1 MSAGPGQILVVD
13 DNEMNRDMLSR
24 RLGRRGFDVATAAD
38 GQEALEAL
46 DQQPFDLVLL
56 DIMMPGIDGMEVLR
70 RVRETRSASE
80 LPIIMATAKTESEDV
95 VEALKLGANDYVTK
109 PLDFPVVLA
118 RVSTQLSLKQ
128 ANEELARANER
139 MKRSLEAAARVQQ
152 TLLPDEVPSDDSARF
167 AWLYRP
173 CDELAGDSL
182 DIFRIND
189 HQVVLYLLDVSGHG
203 VPASLLSVTV
213 TRRLSPHA
221 GRSSPGTEP
230 HSDLSVVNP
239 VAVATRLNSAFPMAA
254 NGGHYFTLLYGVLDT
269 DTGEFRFVS
278 AGHPGPIVVRSGEPE
293 SIEVSGFPIGM
304 FEEAEYEETVVELH
318 PGERLYLYSDGL
330 EEEMNPTK
338 EQFGLERLQGA
349 IKNNQA
355 LTLEESIHALVEK
368 VVRWRGDEH
377 LKDDASIAAVELM

>member
-1 MSAGPGQILVVD
+1 MRAGPGRILVVD

-24 RLGRRGFDVATAAD
+24 RLGRRGFEVATAAG
-38 GQEALEAL
+38 GQEALEAVE
-46 DQQPFDLVLL
+46 QQPFDLILL
-56 DIMMPGIDGMEVLR
+56 DIMMPGIDGMEVLQ

-80 LPIIMATAKTESEDV
+80 LPIIMATAKTESEDI

-152 TLLPDEVPSDDSARF
+152 TLLPDEVPSDGRARF

-182 DIFRIND
+182 DVFRISD

-213 TRRLSPHA
+213 TRGLSPHA
-221 GRSSPGTEP
+221 GRSSPGTELP
-230 HSDLSVVNP
+230 PDPSVVDP
-239 VAVATRLNSAFPMAA
+239 VAVATQLNSAFPMAA

-293 SIEVSGFPIGM
+293 SIEVSGYPIGM
-304 FEEAEYEETVVELH
+304 LEDAEYEETVVEVH
-318 PGERLYLYSDGL
+318 SGERLYLYSDGL
-330 EEEMNPTK
+330 EEEMNPAK
-338 EQFGLERLQGA
+338 EQFGLQRLRGA
-349 IKNNQA
+349 IEKSQE
-355 LTLEESIHALVEK
+355 LTLDETIGSLVEE
-368 VVRWRGDEH
+368 VVKWRGDQH
-377 LKDDASIAAVELM
+377 LKDDVSVLAVEIV

>member
-1 MSAGPGQILVVD
+1 MSAETGKILVVD

-24 RLGRRGFDVATAAD
+24 RLGRRGFEVATAAG
-38 GQEALEAL
+38 GQEALEAVE
-46 DQQPFDLVLL
+46 QQPFDLILL
-56 DIMMPGIDGMEVLR
+56 DIMMPGIDGMEVLQ

-80 LPIIMATAKTESEDV
+80 LPIIMATAKTESEDI

-118 RVSTQLSLKQ
+118 RVSTQLSLKR

-152 TLLPDEVPSDDSARF
+152 TLLPDEVPSDDRARF

-221 GRSSPGTEP
+221 GRSSPGTELP
-230 HSDLSVVNP
+230 SDLSMVNP
-239 VAVATRLNSAFPMAA
+239 VAVAARLNSAFPMAA

-293 SIEVSGFPIGM
+293 STEVSGYPIGM
-304 FEEAEYEETVVELH
+304 LEDAEYEETVVEVH
-318 PGERLYLYSDGL
+318 SGERLYLYSDGL
-330 EEEMNPTK
+330 EEEMNPAK
-338 EQFGLERLQGA
+338 EAFGLERLQDA
-349 IKNNQA
+349 VRKSQA
-355 LTLEESIHALVEK
+355 LELEGSLNSLVAE
-368 VVRWRGDEH
+368 VVKWRGDEH
-377 LKDDASIAAVELM
+377 LKDDVSILAVEVT